1 MNLPDNLLSMA
12 WCWAGHLLFAAVLGW
27 AIFTAPWARL
37 RAETQQH
44 VWLGACVVLMA
55 LWSIKTGI
63 RPGLNFHLLGTTAAT
78 LMFGPQLALVAVVV
92 VLTAVT
98 LAGGAGWEA
107 FSLNGLVMG
116 VVPVAFSYGLFRL
129 VDARLPNNFF
139 VYVFAN
145 AFLGGA
151 LAMMFTGLV
160 STLLLFFSET
170 YTLAYLKAHY
180 LPYFILMSWSEAI
193 TSGAA
198 LTLMVVYRPEWVATF
213 DDNRY
218 IRNK

>member
-1 MNLPDNLLSMA
+1 MNLPD
-12 WCWAGHLLFAAVLGW
+12 HLLPGAWYWGGHALFALALGW
-27 AIFTAPWARL
+27 ALITAPWRRL
-37 RAETQQH
+37 RDNAQQH
-44 VWLGACVVLMA
+44 VWFGACVFLMV

-78 LMFGPQLALVAVVV
+78 LMFGPQLALVAVAV
-92 VLTAVT
+92 VLAAVT
-98 LAGGAGWEA
+98 LAGGAGWET

-116 VVPVAFSYGLFRL
+116 AAPVAFSYGLFRL

-160 STLLLFFSET
+160 STALLFLSEIYSLT
-170 YTLAYLKAHY
+170 YLKAHY